1 MKIHIPAF
9 EAMAKG
15 NEHMNHGP
23 LDIDPGTDL
32 RAAGA
37 GVPRHGDLPD
47 LLSDHHRRDFKPIPR
62 KVPGQPGCGGQPDL
76 SGVEQWTERHGRL
89 KPARCVKQN
98 FSQPQARTSTV
109 AGSVIWR
116 RGLECQG
123 RRRREPHDKKR
134 NSRYCGEVRVWRS
147 GAGLWNS
154 RK

>member
-1 MKIHIPAF
+1 
-9 EAMAKG
+9 
-15 NEHMNHGP
+15 MNKCS
-23 LDIDPGTDL
+23 LFDMTFSEIIEDIF
-32 RAAGA
+32 
-37 GVPRHGDLPD
+37 GVPFDRLWGC
-47 LLSDHHRRDFKPIPR
+47 LLYTS
-62 KVPGQPGCGGQPDL
+62 GCGGQPDL

-147 GAGLWNS
+147 GAGLWKS